1 MIYLKNNT
9 ETQAIYIPR
18 QTVLGGGY
26 IPSTKAYDKGYNDGL
41 EVGKEQQK
49 EKLSSL
55 HVAENGQYERED
67 GWNVV
72 NVDVPDLNGSY
83 DEGYDNGYRDGYD
96 AGQIKYNTIADIYGS
111 PSDST
116 VTFKGLVALSFK
128 YGNGKNILFTDHT
141 GSIILKNCQEP
152 LRVGDECLV
161 TARLRRNAIS
171 YISALFNPSI
181 EVLSSNNYVVM
192 PAKAVE
198 LTNLDDLY
206 IPNEDGYVEM
216 KYLYADGTVV
226 RTPSDNFM
234 RIETDATRP
243 GNIALRGNF
252 SKWETKLAE
261 GDNIRV
267 YMFTENSSN
276 AFWATDIIKLGAEG
290 GSCNLGILDWTL
302 TSPNPAQKNASDDGY
317 DGYDIVVVRPEN
329 IIAQEKENAVN
340 DFKNKMD
347 EITITQNGTYS
358 IDSQE
363 TRQYIEFDGNSYFDT
378 NIPFGENTK
387 IEVAIINKVYKK
399 EQIIGCA
406 QYSLDEQSENYGGF
420 GIVLWGDFAY
430 GVFGRAKTNHI
441 PSSIEEEEQILTLD
455 RNGIHSSFNDNTSG
469 WIDDSGLDDS
479 SMYGT
484 TIGIGKI
491 NSVANGWTHRGLIGR
506 IRYVKIWTNKDDDST
521 LITYTPKTNGNFDA
535 NGVEL
540 QRLGD
545 GTTTFVEG
553 NVNKYPY
560 GFKRVEVNVP
570 TEGGSCNIQDSKW
583 VRPSMADRAEN
594 GDIYIRPDEGF
605 NAVGY
610 IDFDPGTIYNEGIEE
625 GRRQFNVQDSKWV
638 RPSMADRRENGD
650 IYIYPDEGFDSVG
663 YIDLDPNDIY
673 NEGYNKGLVDATP
686 STIGGIKFGNSTFE
700 ECTFNL
706 EGIEDFSYLFENC
719 RNLRTA
725 PSIQKAIKNA
735 RNMFRGCSSL
745 TTAPRYNTSE
755 ATDLGGMYAGCD
767 KLTSVGAI
775 DCSSLPNAPIGWNR
789 EAYIFD
795 TNQYPSLTDFGGFL
809 NLKQNVDLSGLI
821 ALSNNSVENIFNN
834 LYNFSGN
841 GETPNSI
848 QGNITMSS
856 FITDAVEQ
864 YRAIAESKGWTIT
877 IK

>member
-18 QTVLGGGY
+18 QTVLSGGY
-26 IPSTKAYDKGYNDGL
+26 IATTEKYEEGYNDGFKD
-41 EVGKEQQK
+41 GKEQQK
-49 EKLSSL
+49 DKLSNL
-55 HVAENGQYERED
+55 YVTENGQYERED

-72 NVDVPDLNGSY
+72 TVDVS
-83 DEGYDNGYRDGYD
+83 
-96 AGQIKYNTIADIYGS
+96 IKYNTIADIYGS

-128 YGNGKNILFTDHT
+128 YGSGNYILFTDNT
-141 GSIILKNCQEP
+141 GSIILKNCQVP
-152 LRVGDECLV
+152 LMVGDECLV
-161 TARLRRNAIS
+161 TATLRRFDGT
-171 YISALFNPSI
+171 YISALYKPSI

-192 PAKAVE
+192 PTNAVE
-198 LTNLDDLY
+198 LTNLDNLY
-206 IPNEDGYVEM
+206 IPNEDGYAEM
-216 KYLYADGTVV
+216 KYLYADGTVA
-226 RTPSDNFM
+226 RAPFDNFM
-234 RIETDATRP
+234 RIETRQ
-243 GNIALRGNF
+243 GNIGLRGNF

-267 YMFTENSSN
+267 YMFTENSHN
-276 AFWATDIIKLGAEG
+276 VFFVTDIIKLGAEG
-290 GSCNLGILDWTL
+290 GSCNLGVLDLTL
-302 TSPNPAQKNASDDGY
+302 NSPNPIQKNASDDGY
-317 DGYDIVVVRPEN
+317 DGYEIVVVRPEN

-340 DFKNKMD
+340 DFKKGMD
-347 EITITQNGTYS
+347 EITITKNGIYS
-358 IDSQE
+358 AEDQE
-363 TRQYIEFDGNSYFDT
+363 TLHSIAFNGNSYFDT
-378 NIPFGENTK
+378 GIVPTENIK
-387 IEVAIINKVYKK
+387 IEACIKVTNGNDSG
-399 EQIIGCA
+399 EGGVIIGGGIGSVGGSTENRGIA
-406 QYSLDEQSENYGGF
+406 IYMTEGEIYGIWGAIKSEKEPYRFEGTTTV
-420 GIVLWGDFAY
+420 VLQ
-430 GVFGRAKTNHI
+430 KT
-441 PSSIEEEEQILTLD
+441 
-455 RNGIHSSFNDNTSG
+455 
-469 WIDDSGLDDS
+469 DDSWGWGSEKGSFGASTL
-479 SMYGT
+479 Y
-484 TIGIGKI
+484 IGGYNRNDTRVERRFFQSIVYI
-491 NSVANGWTHRGLIGR
+491 
-506 IRYVKIWTNKDDDST
+506 KIWTNKDDDST

-540 QRLGD
+540 QRLGK
-545 GTTTFVEG
+545 GTTTFVEE
-553 NVNKYPY
+553 NVKKYPN

-583 VRPSMADRAEN
+583 VKPSMADRAEN

-610 IDFDPGTIYNEGIEE
+610 IDFDPGVIYNEGIEE
-625 GRRQFNVQDSKWV
+625 GRNQFNVQDSKWV

-719 RNLRTA
+719 KNLRTA

-755 ATDLGGMYAGCD
+755 ATDLGGMYAGCHN
-767 KLTSVGAI
+767 LTSVGAV
-775 DCSSLPNAPIGWNR
+775 DCSSLPNAIIGWNR
-789 EAYIFD
+789 EASIFD
-795 TNQYPSLTDFGGFL
+795 TNQYSSLTDFGGFL
-809 NLKQNVDLSGLI
+809 NLKQTVDLSGLI
-821 ALSNNSVENIFNN
+821 ALSNNSIENIFNN
-834 LYNFSGN
+834 LYDFSGN
-841 GETPNSI
+841 GETPNEI
-848 QGNITMSS
+848 QGNITMSR

-864 YRAIAESKGWTIT
+864 YRTIAESKGWTIT

>member
-9 ETQAIYIPR
+9 DTQAIYIPR

-41 EVGKEQQK
+41 EDGKEQQK
-49 EKLSSL
+49 DKLSNL
-55 HVAENGQYERED
+55 YVTENGQYERED
-67 GWNVV
+67 GWGAVT
-72 NVDVPDLNGSY
+72 VDVPN
-83 DEGYDNGYRDGYD
+83 E
-96 AGQIKYNTIADIYGS
+96 GQIKYNTIADIYGS

-116 VTFKGLVALSFK
+116 VTFKGLVALSFN
-128 YGNGKNILFTDHT
+128 YGSGHHILFTDNT
-141 GSIILKNCQEP
+141 GSIILKNCQVP
-152 LRVGDECLV
+152 LMVGDECLV
-161 TARLRRNAIS
+161 TATLRRHAIS
-171 YISALFNPSI
+171 HISALFSPSI

-192 PAKAVE
+192 PTDAVE

-206 IPNEDGYVEM
+206 IPNEDGYAEM

-226 RTPSDNFM
+226 RAPSSNLM

-243 GNIALRGNF
+243 VKIGLRGDF
-252 SKWETKLAE
+252 SNWEAKLVK

-267 YMFTENSSN
+267 YMFTENASED
-276 AFWATDIIKLGAEG
+276 FWVTDIIKLGAEG
-290 GSCNLGILDWTL
+290 GSCNLHLLDLTL
-302 TSPNPAQKNASDDGY
+302 NSPNPIQKNASDDGY

-329 IIAQEKENAVN
+329 IIAQEKENAIN

-358 IDSQE
+358 IDTQE

-387 IEVAIINKVYKK
+387 IEVAIINKFHKK

-406 QYSLDEQSENYGGF
+406 QYSLDEQTENYGGF

-441 PSSIEEEEQILTLD
+441 PSSMEEEQILTLD

-469 WIDDSGLDDS
+469 WIDDSGLNDS

-491 NSVANGWTHRGLIGR
+491 NSVTNGWTYRGLNGR

-521 LITYTPKTNGNFDA
+521 LITYAPKTNGNFDA

-545 GTTTFVEG
+545 GTTTYVEG
-553 NVNKYPY
+553 NVNKYPN

-570 TEGGSCNIQDSKW
+570 TEGGSCNIQYSKW

-594 GDIYIRPDEGF
+594 GDIYIRPDEGYD
-605 NAVGY
+605 AVGY

-625 GRRQFNVQDSKWV
+625 GRNQFNVQDSKWV

-725 PSIQKAIKNA
+725 PSIQKVIKNA

-767 KLTSVGAI
+767 KLTSVGAV
-775 DCSSLPNAPIGWNR
+775 DCSSLPNSPIGWNR

-809 NLKQNVDLSGLI
+809 NLKQSVDLSGLI
-821 ALSNNSVENIFNN
+821 ALSANSIGNIFNN
-834 LYNFSGN
+834 LYDFRGN
-841 GETPNSI
+841 GETPNEI

-856 FITDAVEQ
+856 FITDTVEQ
-864 YRAIAESKGWTIT
+864 HRSIAESKGWTIT

>member
-18 QTVLGGGY
+18 QTVLSGGY
-26 IPSTKAYDKGYNDGL
+26 IETTAKHEEGYNDGFKD
-41 EVGKEQQK
+41 GKEQQK
-49 EKLSSL
+49 EKLSNL
-55 HVAENGQYERED
+55 YVAENGQYERED
-67 GWNVV
+67 GWSVV
-72 NVDVPDLNGSY
+72 TVDVPDLNGSY

-226 RTPSDNFM
+226 RAPSSDFM
-234 RIETDATRP
+234 RIETSQ

-252 SKWETKLAE
+252 SKWETKLVE

-267 YMFTENSSN
+267 YMFTENTSKG
-276 AFWATDIIKLGAEG
+276 FWVKDIIKLGAEG
-290 GSCNLGILDWTL
+290 SPCNLGILDLTL
-302 TSPNPAQKNASDDGY
+302 NSPNPEQKNASDDGY

-329 IIAQEKENAVN
+329 IIAQEKENAIN

-358 IDSQE
+358 IDTQE

-387 IEVAIINKVYKK
+387 IEVAIINKFHKK

-406 QYSLDEQSENYGGF
+406 LYTLDEQSENYGGF

-441 PSSIEEEEQILTLD
+441 PFSIEEEEQILTLD
-455 RNGIHSSFNDNTSG
+455 RNGIHSSFGDGASG
-469 WIDDSGLDDS
+469 WIDDSGLNDS

-491 NSVANGWTHRGLIGR
+491 NSVTNGWTYRGLNGR

-545 GTTTFVEG
+545 GTTTYVEG
-553 NVNKYPY
+553 NVNKYPN

-594 GDIYIRPDEGF
+594 GDIYIRPDEGYD
-605 NAVGY
+605 A
-610 IDFDPGTIYNEGIEE
+610 
-625 GRRQFNVQDSKWV
+625 
-638 RPSMADRRENGD
+638 
-650 IYIYPDEGFDSVG
+650 VG

-856 FITDAVEQ
+856 FVTDAVEQ
-864 YRAIAESKGWTIT
+864 YRSIAESKGWTIT